1 MPSPPSHGTE
11 NCRAYNS
18 APKNPAKN
26 ITSEKMNH
34 IMPMRNERSTA
45 SLYSRPS
52 LSRMTVPNQPTNMNV
67 SSARPSVTNHGPAL
81 TWLSHIAPP
90 PTVVNSATEPTIG
103 HGLPWGT

>member
-1 MPSPPSHGTE
+1 HGTE
-11 NCRAYNS
+11 NWRAYSS

-52 LSRMTVPNQPTNMNV
+52 LSRITTPNQPMNMNT
-67 SSARPSVTNHGPAL
+67 SSARPSVTIHGPAW
-81 TWLSHIAPP
+81 TWLSHIAAPP
-90 PTVVNSATEPTIG
+90 MVVNSATDPTIG
-103 HGLPWGT
+103 HG